1 MLKTNSKIFAIS
13 RRGGGFRLRML
24 IFLALLGLG
33 PASVRA
39 ADPPAAKPAENPAAA
54 TGTNTN
60 ASAKT
65 NASPHFAVRGYEIH
79 GDTLLS
85 IETLRSILA
94 KYTGTNVSLAEIT
107 SAASDLQLAYRARG
121 YPTVSVTLPQQQ
133 ITNGLV
139 KIRVFEGR
147 LAEIEVG
154 KNRYFSS
161 NNVMRALPS
170 LKTNI
175 ILNSAIFQAELDRAN
190 ANQDRQIYPEIRP
203 GPETDTSSLFL
214 MVKDR
219 LPLHGKLELNDLSS
233 PGTPDLRINSSV
245 VYNNLWQHEHSLG
258 AQYSFSPQSRKSG
271 DEWKF
276 YDLPLIANYSAFYRM
291 PLGEPE
297 SLADTVAGQPGNFGY
312 DEGSRKFRLPSPSGR
327 PELNFFAS
335 RATID
340 TGVQFT
346 PLTSLFRSTARDI
359 SSQDSQQDWTI
370 NEDLGARYTK
380 PLPEFDG
387 IQSSFSGGIDFKTFR
402 LTSFGTNIF
411 VFTEHLFTQTGGNFD
426 RVTPVPSNPLTTKRS
441 VIYLPLTLRW
451 DANRRDKFGRT
462 DFGFG
467 YSPNFSP
474 AFFNNEAD
482 FKNTAGSSR
491 ANGYYHVLTASVARE
506 QIVYKEWR
514 AALRLDGQWA
524 SQPLIS
530 TEQFGDGGVAGVRGY
545 REGEVF
551 GDTGWRVTAEQ
562 KTPPL
567 STWIEGTTP
576 IPVSVRGTVFMDY
589 GETYLLDPNGRR
601 DRVPLWGTGFG
612 FSGSVGSFLETRM
625 LFGFPLRD
633 TATTKAGKFLFT
645 FAVTAQ
651 F

>member
-1 MLKTNSKIFAIS
+1 MIMFKANNRFLAWPGS
-13 RRGGGFRLRML
+13 GFRLRIL
-24 IFLALLGLG
+24 IFSALLGLSF
-33 PASVRA
+33 AAARA
-39 ADPPAAKPAENPAAA
+39 ADPQASKPSENPAAT

-60 ASAKT
+60 APAKT

-85 IETLRSILA
+85 TETLRSILA
-94 KYTGTNVSLAEIT
+94 KYTGTNVSLTEIM
-107 SAASDLQLAYRARG
+107 SAASDLQLGYRARG

-147 LAEIEVG
+147 LAEIEVS
-154 KNRYFSS
+154 KNLYFSS

-175 ILNSAIFQAELDRAN
+175 ILNSAVFQAELDRAN

-233 PGTPDLRINSSV
+233 PGTPDLRINSSL
-245 VYNNLWQHEHSLG
+245 VYNNLWQREHSIG
-258 AQYSFSPQSRKSG
+258 VQYSFSPQARKTA
-271 DEWKF
+271 DQWAY
-276 YDLPLIANYSAFYRM
+276 YDRPLIANYSAFYRM

-297 SLADTVAGQPGNFGY
+297 SLAEAVASQPGNFGY
-312 DEGSRKFRLPSPSGR
+312 DEGSRKFRLPPPSGR

-340 TGVQFT
+340 TGVEFT

-387 IQSSFSGGIDFKTFR
+387 IKSSFSGGLDFKTYR

-411 VFTEHLFTQTGGNFD
+411 AFTEHLFTQQGGNFD
-426 RVTPVPSNPLTTKRS
+426 RVTRVPSGIPTTKRS
-441 VIYLPLTLRW
+441 VLYLPLTLRW
-451 DANRRDKFGRT
+451 DASRRDQFGST

-467 YSPNFSP
+467 YSPNFST
-474 AFFNNEAD
+474 AFFNNKTD
-482 FKNTAGSSR
+482 FQNAAGSTR
-491 ANGYYHVLTASVARE
+491 ANGYYHVLTASLARE
-506 QIVYKEWR
+506 QAIYKEWR
-514 AALRLDGQWA
+514 AVVRLDGQWA

-530 TEQFGDGGVAGVRGY
+530 NEQFGDGGVAGVRGY

-551 GDTGWRVTAEQ
+551 GDTGWRITAEQ

-589 GETYLLDPNGRR
+589 GETYLLDPNGRKG
-601 DRVPLWGTGFG
+601 RVPLWGTGFG

-625 LFGFPLRD
+625 LFGFPLRN
-633 TATTKAGKFLFT
+633 TATTEAGKFLFT